1 MNFRINSSVV
11 LGEKKSPFD
20 CFTCND
26 FSVELVLIGCK
37 DVQMLFVVCFPVS
50 CPSASLASYFLQKFG
65 SQVHV
70 QAVAAGFV
78 RLPLILCH

>member
-1 MNFRINSSVV
+1 M
-11 LGEKKSPFD
+11 GGGGGKSPFD

-50 CPSASLASYFLQKFG
+50 WPSTRLASCFLRKFG
-65 SQVHV
+65 SQVRV
-70 QAVAAGFV
+70 RAVAAGVV
-78 RLPLILCH
+78 RLPLILHH